1 MKGLRTVLV
10 LLLSFSACLSD
21 EIDLAYKY
29 DSPAIK
35 NLTYIMEARAEARW
49 DIGEP
54 GSGSYRVR
62 FEVSE
67 RIEPETDGTATV
79 SVTMT
84 PLEVEEDGLLSPG
97 SEERSFVLRLGRNG
111 EKLEVLEIDGV
122 PATSLDDDE
131 LALIGTYRPP
141 LPLETVGLGDSWDA
155 QQQLDLGSVFQQVA
169 TQGVLE
175 GLHRDD
181 RGNRIAELEY
191 SGAGPVSQ
199 TLMLPQGAAAL
210 SGETD
215 ISLDAE
221 LDVDDGVLLTASSHT
236 VGSFEARV
244 VPRSEEAP
252 IVGTLQL
259 DLELEL
265 RRVLDQS

>member
-1 MKGLRTVLV
+1 MKGLRALLV
-10 LLLSFSACLSD
+10 LLLLPLGGCLSD
-21 EIDLAYKY
+21 EIVLAYKY
-29 DSPAIK
+29 DSPAID
-35 NLTYIMEARAEARW
+35 NLTYIMEAHATARW

-67 RIEPETDGTATV
+67 RIEPEPDGSATV
-79 SVTMT
+79 SVRMT

-97 SEERSFVLRLGRNG
+97 SEERSFVLRLGPNG

-122 PATSLDDDE
+122 AATSLDDDE

-141 LPLETVGLGDSWDA
+141 LPLQAVGLGDTWDA
-155 QQQLDLGSVFQQVA
+155 QHQLDLGSVFQQVA
-169 TQGVLE
+169 MVGVLE

-181 RGNRIAELEY
+181 RGNRIAELDY

-210 SGETD
+210 SGDTD
-215 ISLDAE
+215 INLDAE
-221 LDVDDGVLLTASSHT
+221 LDVDDGVLLAASSHT

-265 RRVLDQS
+265 HRVLN

>member
-1 MKGLRTVLV
+1 MKCMRALLV
-10 LLLSFSACLSD
+10 LMLLPLTACLP
-21 EIDLAYKY
+21 EKIDLVYAY
-29 DSPAIK
+29 DSPAIE
-35 NLTYIMEARAEARW
+35 NLTYIMEARASAKW
-49 DIGEP
+49 DIGDP
-54 GSGSYRVR
+54 GSGTYRVR

-67 RIEPETDGTATV
+67 RLEPESDGSATV
-79 SVTMT
+79 SVSMT
-84 PLEVEEDGLLSPG
+84 PLDVEEDGLLSPG

-122 PATSLDDDE
+122 AATSLDDDE

-141 LPLETVGLGDSWDA
+141 LPLEPVGLDDTWDA
-155 QQQLDLGSVFQQVA
+155 RQQLDLGSVFQQVA
-169 TQGVLE
+169 MDGVLE

-181 RGNRIAELEY
+181 RGNRIAELSY

-199 TLMLPQGAAAL
+199 KLMLPQGEASL
-210 SGETD
+210 TGETD
-215 ISLDAE
+215 ITLDAE

-265 RRVLDQS
+265 YRVLD